1 MSKRIG
7 MTMLLGLLVVL
18 AMLAAPPGFAQDTP
32 AGAAGGTSAAGA
44 AAAHGPIFTPKSL
57 IWGPAPPFLNP
68 GAQIAVLEGNPAQ
81 PGPFTI
87 RLKVPDGFKIMPHS
101 HPTTEHVT
109 VISGLMNAAMGD
121 TFDKAKGGS
130 MPVGSYAVLP
140 AQMNHYA
147 WFKGATIVQVHG
159 EGPFVV
165 NYVNPKDDPSAA
177 KP

>member
-1 MSKRIG
+1 MSRRIR
-7 MTMLLGLLVVL
+7 MVLLGLLAVL
-18 AMLAAPPGFAQDTP
+18 TIALAPMVFAEGAAPG
-32 AGAAGGTSAAGA
+32 
-44 AAAHGPIFTPKSL
+44 AHGPIFTPKDMA
-57 IWGPAPPFLNP
+57 WGPAPPFLNP
-68 GAQIAVLEGNPAQ
+68 GAQIVVLEGDPSQ

-109 VISGLMNAAMGD
+109 VISGVMNAAMGD
-121 TFDKAKGGS
+121 TFDKAKGGV

-177 KP
+177 GKKP